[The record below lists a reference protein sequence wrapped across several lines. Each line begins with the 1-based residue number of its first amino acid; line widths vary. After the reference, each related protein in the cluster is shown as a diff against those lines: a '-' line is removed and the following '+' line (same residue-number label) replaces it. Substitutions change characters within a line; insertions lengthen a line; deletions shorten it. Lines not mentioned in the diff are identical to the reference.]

1 MSQMPGKGINAQKQA
16 GKNNPAP
23 GSKDH
28 IFSIS
33 CVYPAPPDS
42 YESWNHRLHLG
53 VIMIFLNSWS
63 TPFFSAISFLKEAKF
78 QGDPII
84 MGDSAI
90 ALSSCYSPRFLKRAR
105 RSSEII
111 NWYLNTQVFDRKI
124 WGYIDSL
131 NNVYIYMI
139 YQYLSIYVWNV
150 HLLLLDWCDIHP
162 KEFYFF
168 SPCCGKLVTMLSDFR
183 PAKVRTK
190 KNHGWPNFGREIYFP
205 PPITSNNHE

>member
-1 MSQMPGKGINAQKQA
+1 MSQMPGKGINAQKQG

-42 YESWNHRLHLG
+42 YESWNHWLHLG

-90 ALSSCYSPRFLKRAR
+90 ALSSCYSPRGLKRAR

-124 WGYIDSL
+124 WGYIYSL
-131 NNVYIYMI
+131 NNVYIYI
-139 YQYLSIYVWNV
+139 YDISISIYLCMKCPFASPRLMWHSSQRV
-150 HLLLLDWCDIHP
+150 L
-162 KEFYFF
+162 FFF
-168 SPCCGKLVTMLSDFR
+168 SVLWEISHHAEWLSAGQSPHKEKPWLAEF
-183 PAKVRTK
+183 
-190 KNHGWPNFGREIYFP
+190 W
-205 PPITSNNHE
+205 

>member
-1 MSQMPGKGINAQKQA
+1 MSQMPGKGINAQKQG

-42 YESWNHRLHLG
+42 YESWNHWLHLG

-90 ALSSCYSPRFLKRAR
+90 ALSSCYSPRGLKRAR

-124 WGYIDSL
+124 WGYIYSL
-131 NNVYIYMI
+131 NNVYIYIWYINI
-139 YQYLSIYVWNV
+139 YLFMYEMSICFSSTDVTF
-150 HLLLLDWCDIHP
+150 IP
-162 KEFYFF
+162 KSFIFF
-168 SPCCGKLVTMLSDFR
+168 LRVVG
-183 PAKVRTK
+183 
-190 KNHGWPNFGREIYFP
+190 N
-205 PPITSNNHE
+205 